1 MTITQEIFEAF
12 LRCRTKSYLYSNGA
26 VGTRLEFSEWEQHVQ
41 KEFKEKGWRQL
52 HSTLRADEWYQGTPS
67 SEAVEQRRY
76 RFIFDFTAATAEIRA
91 RLHGLE
97 LTRPRADDTGHHAYM
112 PIHFV
117 PSEKLETSHKL
128 LLGFDALAI
137 SRASGKMPRVGK
149 IIHGRQCTT
158 VTVPL
163 APLVDKVRSLL
174 ASMAAQ
180 GPGATSPPVVLNR
193 HCAQCEFQAR
203 CRQIAI
209 EKDDLSLL
217 PSISEK
223 ERRKQQDKGIFTVTQ
238 LSYTFRPRRHSA
250 PLTIKHQPALKALA
264 IRKNQIHIF
273 GTLAVS
279 APGTPVYF
287 DVEGDPDREFYYL
300 IGLRTGSTGS
310 STHYS
315 FWANDRGQEQ
325 NMWADCL
332 HTLSAIDNR
341 RLVHYGSYD
350 MQFLKRMRTRYPN
363 VGNSVF
369 LERLMSS
376 AVNLLSVI
384 YPHVYFPT
392 YSNGLK
398 EVARY
403 LGFRWSDSTA
413 SGLTTL
419 AWRSQWESSHDPDLK
434 QKLLTYNAEDCEAL
448 EAVFGAVAELC
459 QGRQEAGTPGDSNVV
474 YTDCL
479 KHGYQDGHLFGKIA
493 FALPDLEQINQAA
506 YWDYQRD
513 RIYIRSS
520 QRLKRLSRDKTKRV
534 SKPLPVNKAVT
545 CHFPVPSCCPRC
557 KATKIRACERYS
569 KIVRDLKFTR
579 SGIKRWIVKYSFDRY
594 LCPSCQATFLS
605 QQRPWTRSKY
615 GPDLVA
621 YLLYNIIELRFA
633 QRSVTDS
640 LNRLFGLQ
648 LLPGSVNSLK
658 ARAAQFYRDTYST
671 ILKRITG
678 GILVHAD
685 ETKISV
691 EGKDAFVWVLTNLE
705 EVVYFYSPTREGRT
719 IEALL
724 QGFTGVLVSDF
735 YAAYESIQC
744 PQQKCLIHLIRD
756 LNDDLLKQPF
766 DEELK
771 EFAREFAA
779 LLRAIVETIDQ
790 FGLKTRFLRRHLS
803 SVEQFYERLA
813 ERDYRTDVGA
823 KWKRRFEKNRDKLF
837 TFLKYDGIPW
847 NNNNAEHAIK
857 AVAKLRRT
865 IGGTSSEKGI
875 GDYVTLLSICQ
886 TCHYKGASFLDFLR
900 SGETDVDEFLKKTG
914 HSRP

>member
-1 MTITQEIFEAF
+1 MTITQEIFETF
-12 LRCRTKSYLYSNGA
+12 LKCRTKSYLYSHGA
-26 VGTRLEFSEWEQHVQ
+26 VGTRSEFSEWGQHVQ
-41 KEFKEKGWRQL
+41 EEFKEKGWRL
-52 HSTLRADEWYQGTPS
+52 LRSALRADEWYHGTPS
-67 SEAVEQRRY
+67 LEAIEQRLY
-76 RFIFDFTAATAEIRA
+76 HFVFDFTVATAEIRV

-97 LTRPRADDTGHHAYM
+97 LTKFGSRMNNKGDHPYM
-112 PIHFV
+112 PIRFV
-117 PSEKLETSHKL
+117 PSEKLATSHKL
-128 LLGFDALAI
+128 LLGFDALALLH
-137 SRASGKMPRVGK
+137 ASGKMPRFGK
-149 IIHGRQCTT
+149 IIHGRQCTAVT
-158 VTVPL
+158 VTL
-163 APLVDKVRSLL
+163 APLADKVRSLL
-174 ASMAAQ
+174 ASIAAQ
-180 GPGATSPPVVLNR
+180 GASATSPPVILNK
-193 HCAQCEFQAR
+193 HCAECQYQAR
-203 CRQIAI
+203 CRQIAL

-217 PSISEK
+217 PSVSEK
-223 ERRKQQDKGIFTVTQ
+223 ERTKHHDRGIFTVTQ

-250 PLTIKHQPALKALA
+250 SVMVKHQPALKALA
-264 IRKNQIHIF
+264 IRKNQIHIVD
-273 GTLAVS
+273 TPAVS
-279 APGTPVYF
+279 VPGTPVFF
-287 DVEGDPDREFYYL
+287 DVEGDPDRDFYYL

-315 FWANDRGQEQ
+315 FWANDPEEEQ

-332 HTLSAIDNR
+332 HTLSAIDNP

-350 MQFLKRMRTRYPN
+350 AQFLKRMRTRYPN
-363 VGNSVF
+363 VGDSVF
-369 LERLMSS
+369 LEQLMSS
-376 AVNLLSVI
+376 AVNLLSAI

-398 EVARY
+398 EVAHY

-413 SGLTTL
+413 SGLTAL
-419 AWRSQWESSHDPDLK
+419 AWRWQWEFSHNPDLK

-448 EAVFGAVAELC
+448 EVVFSILAELC
-459 QGRQEAGTPGDSNVV
+459 QGPQKGDTPGDSNVV

-479 KHGYQDGHLFGKIA
+479 KRGYQDARLFGRIA
-493 FALPDLEQINQAA
+493 FALPDLEQINRAA

-513 RIYIRSS
+513 RVYIRSS
-520 QRLKRLSRDKTKRV
+520 QRLKRLSRDKTKRLP
-534 SKPLPVNKAVT
+534 KPLPVNKVAT

-615 GPDLVA
+615 GPHLVA

-640 LNRLFGLQ
+640 LNSLFGLQ

-658 ARAAQFYRDTYST
+658 ARAAQCYRDTYSR
-671 ILKRITG
+671 ILKRITE

-691 EGKDAFVWVLTNLE
+691 GGKDAFVWVLTNLE

-724 QGFTGVLVSDF
+724 QGFAGVLVSDF
-735 YAAYESIQC
+735 YAAYESIKC

-771 EFAREFAA
+771 EFAREFAV
-779 LLRAIVETIDQ
+779 LVRVIVETIDQ

-803 SVEQFYERLA
+803 SVERFYERLA
-813 ERDYRTDVGA
+813 ERDYRTDIGA

-837 TFLKYDGIPW
+837 TFLRYDGIPW

-857 AVAKLRRT
+857 AVAKLRTT
-865 IGGTSSEKGI
+865 IGGTTSEKGI
-875 GDYVTLLSICQ
+875 RDFLTLLSICQ

-914 HSRP
+914 R